1 MITRFMALNEKA
13 HPLAKEA
20 LFVVAGAFLLTL
32 LSQVSIP
39 LEPIPVNLQTVGVL
53 VIGLTYAPRAA
64 FLSMV
69 TFLMMGAAG
78 MPVFSNFSGGA
89 HIFAGPTAGYLLS
102 FPVAAGMMALLK
114 ERFAL
119 NSRWH
124 LLALACLGQTLVF
137 MGGVGFLAHLIGPKN
152 ALLVGFLPFLL
163 PGIAKTII
171 TTAMVAYLRK
181 A

>member
-1 MITRFMALNEKA
+1 MIARLISLNEKA

-20 LFVVAGAFLLTL
+20 LYIVAGAFLLAL
-32 LSQVSIP
+32 LSQISIP
-39 LEPIPVNLQTVGVL
+39 LKPVPVNLQTVGVL

-64 FLSMV
+64 FLSLVM
-69 TFLMMGAAG
+69 FIMMGAAG
-78 MPVFSNFSGGA
+78 LPVFSNFSGGA
-89 HIFAGPTAGYLLS
+89 HILVGPTAGYLMS

-114 ERFAL
+114 ERFDL
-119 NSRWH
+119 TSRWH
-124 LLALACLGQTLVF
+124 LLALACLGQTIVF
-137 MGGVGFLAHLIGPKN
+137 MGGVGWLSHLIGAKN
-152 ALLVGFLPFLL
+152 ALLMGFLPFLL